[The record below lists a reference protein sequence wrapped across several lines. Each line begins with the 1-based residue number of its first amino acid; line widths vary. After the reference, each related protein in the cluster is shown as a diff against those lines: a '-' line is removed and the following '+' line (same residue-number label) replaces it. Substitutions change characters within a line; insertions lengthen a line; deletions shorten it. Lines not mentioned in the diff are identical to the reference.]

1 MFDIAGTE
9 LLLIIILAIVFVG
22 PKELPRLMRAVGG
35 FVRKARMVVRD
46 FQQSFE
52 DLANQ
57 ADLDGIRREA
67 GEAKRE
73 AENFIH
79 RPVEPAQSPPEKD
92 EGGAQGEKKK
102 PKPKRKRKGKA

>member
-52 DLANQ
+52 DIANQ
-57 ADLDGIRREA
+57 ADLDHIRREA

-73 AENFIH
+73 AENFIY
-79 RPVEPAQSPPEKD
+79 RPVEPAQPAREND
-92 EGGAQGEKKK
+92 GGAKGAEKKK
-102 PKPKRKRKGKA
+102 PGRKGKGKA

>member
-9 LLLIIILAIVFVG
+9 LLLIIILAIIFVG
-22 PKELPRLMRAVGG
+22 PKDLPRLMRAIGG
-35 FVRKARMVVRD
+35 FARKARMVVRD

-57 ADLDGIRREA
+57 ADLEDIRSQV

-79 RPVEPAQSPPEKD
+79 RPVEPAQAPPGKD
-92 EGGAQGEKKK
+92 ESEGESKKK
-102 PKPKRKRKGKA
+102 KPKRKRKDKA